1 LLEANE
7 RQKIDKE
14 MKLAEQAKL
23 EKEEFEKIIDKQLKD
38 LESEK
43 RREEDRKKVRYD
55 HNWELRLVV

>member
-1 LLEANE
+1 
-7 RQKIDKE
+7 